1 MSAQRSVR
9 KAWFPSI
16 VMHSEKYTFPGV
28 LSNLEHIL
36 THNQT
41 ILIDVSP
48 PTRCTCKGKTI
59 YA

>member
-9 KAWFPSI
+9 KTWFPSI

-48 PTRCTCKGKTI
+48 PARCTCKGKTI